1 MGKLRLRIHKPQQDC
16 REEKENEW
24 ICKSEN
30 KSDTTYLVNLKCMVY
45 QNILVYYKVLILCS
59 LIRKIF

>member
-1 MGKLRLRIHKPQQDC
+1 VHAKVFHIITWAPYNNMGKLRLRIHKPQQDC

-30 KSDTTYLVNLKCMVY
+30 KSDTTY
-45 QNILVYYKVLILCS
+45 
-59 LIRKIF
+59 